1 MAVNQAVLKY
11 EKRFKFYDQQ
21 YSTETKH
28 EYFNRLLMQ
37 NIIEVNLNA
46 PSELRDSFVLWLVV
60 IAFFLIVGYILA
72 MVF

>member
-1 MAVNQAVLKY
+1 
-11 EKRFKFYDQQ
+11 
-21 YSTETKH
+21 
-28 EYFNRLLMQ
+28 MQ

>member
-1 MAVNQAVLKY
+1 MK
-11 EKRFKFYDQQ
+11 KRFKFYDQQ